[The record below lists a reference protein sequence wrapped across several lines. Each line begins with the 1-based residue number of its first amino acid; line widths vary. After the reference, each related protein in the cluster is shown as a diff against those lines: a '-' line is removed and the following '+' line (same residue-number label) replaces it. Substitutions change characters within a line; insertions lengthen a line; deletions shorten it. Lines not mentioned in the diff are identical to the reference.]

1 MERDDSLRGRGKK
14 EKRKRRKRR
23 QRWARGV
30 TREKI
35 RREPRDRGMEQEWS
49 NQYAF
54 TRGGQHPVSMV
65 TDAGACATPDQRH
78 TVIEIYLSSETS
90 PSVYGAELP
99 IGELRLAVSD
109 IPRAYMYRHCVLNL
123 LQIEMQSGSNSTFQ
137 RSLQRA
143 QLNTERNE

>member
-1 MERDDSLRGRGKK
+1 MELIQREEEKKRRERSWMERDDSLGKK

-35 RREPRDRGMEQEWS
+35 RGGPRDRGMEQEWS

-65 TDAGACATPDQRH
+65 TDAGACAT
-78 TVIEIYLSSETS
+78 
-90 PSVYGAELP
+90 
-99 IGELRLAVSD
+99 
-109 IPRAYMYRHCVLNL
+109 RATPYRYRNL
-123 LQIEMQSGSNSTFQ
+123 LIVRDESVRVRRGTYQSTSLRHYPRYSTCIHVSTLRFKPTADAIRIQ
-137 RSLQRA
+137 FYFPA
-143 QLNTERNE
+143 